1 MKQNENFIKW
11 HYETGSKFD
20 SPFWDYAT
28 QFVHE
33 DDPKFEYNLTEA
45 RTKSRFEE
53 NDEDRDE
60 EYGTWGPFSF
70 RNWWMNTDLNA

>member
-1 MKQNENFIKW
+1 MKLDLSLIVLFGIML
-11 HYETGSKFD
+11 HS
-20 SPFWDYAT
+20 
-28 QFVHE
+28 FVHE
-33 DDPKFEYNLTEA
+33 DDPKFVYNLTEA